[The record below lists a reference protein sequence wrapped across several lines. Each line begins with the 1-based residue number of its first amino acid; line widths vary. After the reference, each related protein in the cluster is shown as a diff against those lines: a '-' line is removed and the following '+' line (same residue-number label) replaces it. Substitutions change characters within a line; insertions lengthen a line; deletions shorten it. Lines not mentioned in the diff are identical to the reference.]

1 MTPQPQQ
8 PPVAPQPKAE
18 QAPPLNPALAGVLNE
33 PADPDTF
40 TWFKG

>member
-1 MTPQPQQ
+1 MNQNPVPPTPPETAPPA
-8 PPVAPQPKAE
+8 PPV
-18 QAPPLNPALAGVLNE
+18 NPALAGVLQQ

>member
-1 MTPQPQQ
+1 MNQKPEITPEIPAA
-8 PPVAPQPKAE
+8 PPV
-18 QAPPLNPALAGVLNE
+18 PPVNPALAGVLQQ

>member
-1 MTPQPQQ
+1 MNQNPVPSTTPETAPPA
-8 PPVAPQPKAE
+8 PPV
-18 QAPPLNPALAGVLNE
+18 NPALAGVLQQ

>member
-1 MTPQPQQ
+1 MNQNPAPPPAPETPVVAP
-8 PPVAPQPKAE
+8 PPV
-18 QAPPLNPALAGVLNE
+18 NPVLAGVLQQ

>member
-1 MTPQPQQ
+1 MNPETPKTPPAAETPAQP
-8 PPVAPQPKAE
+8 A
-18 QAPPLNPALAGVLNE
+18 LNPVLAGVLQQ